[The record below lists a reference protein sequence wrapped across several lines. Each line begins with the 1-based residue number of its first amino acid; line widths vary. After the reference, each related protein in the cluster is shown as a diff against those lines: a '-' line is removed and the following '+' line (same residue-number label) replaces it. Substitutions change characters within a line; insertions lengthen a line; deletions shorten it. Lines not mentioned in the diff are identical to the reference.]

1 MRLHIFLL
9 AFWAVGWAQK
19 AVISGVVVDKST
31 REPLIGAA
39 VALVGTY
46 KGAYTDENGH
56 FTIPDVVPGTYTLRV
71 SYVGYNEL
79 QLTGISV
86 KAGQQLELKLSLSPT
101 GTTLQTVEIVGDRPT
116 VNLESGKSDLKVSG
130 DEISQ
135 TTAVDVQTMAT
146 LMPGVAQTLDGLQ
159 IRGGR
164 VYETQY
170 VIEGVNAQDP
180 LAGTG
185 FGVDVSQ
192 VAIEELEVITGGVDA
207 EYGDGTSGVVA
218 VRLKEGGDH
227 WRFYGRY
234 MKDALG
240 GAVQAWG
247 WNTDI
252 FNFGL
257 GGPLWRDSVGK
268 PRLTFFGSFDLRLS
282 DEYFGVRANQLR
294 SSLLEESTGRDPA
307 YRYLSRLFG
316 SPTKSEFFAPRQ
328 DNRWSG
334 TAKFAYRIDPK
345 TRVSLSIQ
353 QSLAINQ
360 NTRSLQII
368 GSDQIMVPGFQYAFS
383 LQPDNG
389 NTYTH
394 RSNLTILKFN
404 RILSRVWTGELTLS
418 RLFVNLRADAN
429 GRPFRDSII
438 RQVYD
443 PASIVTDPVTLFN
456 PNDTVV
462 YVNPGPGL
470 FNNGGIATLWHD
482 HFAEEYTF
490 KVKFTYQPKSPSHF
504 WILGWEHREQHYQ
517 WIDVTRPWVGAPI
530 RLENGQVFSSNRI
543 GTSNDIWRV
552 KPATGGIFFEDRIRY
567 KGIVASLGAR
577 LMYWAPGAF
586 VDEAIENPRAPIL
599 DVVREQYRK
608 QTIPL
613 LGRRYKARLLP
624 RLRVSFPVT
633 DNHVLFFN
641 YSHSTRLPHPR
652 FVYAGL
658 DPVYQD
664 RSFLAFLGNPNL
676 NPEVN
681 VGYEVGLKSNLGR
694 GWALQA
700 SAFYNDKFDF
710 IVNRV
715 ITIRDQTGRF
725 TERVFAVNLDY
736 ARVRGVD
743 VFLQRQIGEWLRV
756 AASVTYQVATG
767 KSNSA
772 LESLLQI
779 RQTGRNDA
787 TQEFFLAWDRPWDI
801 KLWGVLRSP
810 GEWTSPFL
818 RSWTAFVSF
827 TWKSGLR
834 YTPFKLAGRDELT
847 GRPIYERQDGPPNTA
862 IGTPW
867 RWIDI
872 RLTRSF
878 LRGRLSLFIEGRNV
892 LNWKNAAIINPV
904 TGRAYEYPDDVPI
917 GWRDPK
923 YPNPLDTGLPPT
935 DPARYLPPRQVFLG
949 MNWSIGAGK
958 AKEEKAP

>member
-1 MRLHIFLL
+1 MKRLYIGVGIALL
-9 AFWAVGWAQK
+9 WAQK
-19 AVISGVVVDKST
+19 AQITGVVVDKT
-31 REPLIGAA
+31 NREPLIGAA

-46 KGAYTDENGH
+46 KGAYTDENGR
-56 FTIPDVVPGTYTLRV
+56 FVLQEVSPGTYTLRV
-71 SYVGYNEL
+71 SYVGYNEML
-79 QLTGISV
+79 LTGIVV
-86 KAGQQLELKLSLSPT
+86 KADQKLTLNISLSPT
-101 GTTLQTVEIVGDRPT
+101 GTSLQTVEIVGERPL
-116 VNLESGKSDLKVSG
+116 VNLESGKSDLRVSG
-130 DEISQ
+130 EDITQ

-146 LMPGVAQTLDGLQ
+146 LLPGVAQTLDGLQ

-185 FGVDVSQ
+185 FGVEVSQ

-218 VRLKEGGDH
+218 VRLKEGGDR
-227 WRFYGRY
+227 WRFFGRY
-234 MKDALG
+234 MRDGLG
-240 GAVQAWG
+240 GAVPSWG

-252 FNFGL
+252 FNVGG
-257 GGPLWRDSVGK
+257 GGPLLRDSTGK
-268 PRLTFFGSFDLRLS
+268 PRLTFFGSFDLRLT
-282 DEYFGVRANQLR
+282 DEYFRITASQLR
-294 SSLLEESTGRDPA
+294 SSLLEESAGRDPF
-307 YRYLSRLFG
+307 YRLVSRAFG

-328 DNRWSG
+328 DNKWSG
-334 TAKFAYRIDPK
+334 TAKWTYRLDAR
-345 TRVSLSIQ
+345 TRLSLSLQ

-368 GSDQIMVPGFQYAFS
+368 GSDQIMVPGFQYLFA
-383 LQPDNG
+383 LQPDNA

-394 RSNLTILKFN
+394 RSNLTILKLN

-429 GRPFRDSII
+429 GRPFRDSVI
-438 RQVYD
+438 RQIYD
-443 PASIVTDPVTLFN
+443 PASIVTDPVSVYN
-456 PNDTVV
+456 PGDSIA

-490 KVKFTYQPKSPSHF
+490 KLKLTYQPKSAAHF
-504 WILGWEHREQHYQ
+504 WIFGVEHREQHYQ
-517 WIDVTRPWVGAPI
+517 WIDVSRPWVGAPI
-530 RLENGQVFSSNRI
+530 VLDNGQVFASNRI
-543 GTSNDIWRV
+543 GSSNDIWRV

-567 KGIVASLGAR
+567 KGIVASLGVR
-577 LMYWAPGAF
+577 LMYWAPGRF
-586 VDEAIENPRAPIL
+586 VDDAIENPRAPIL
-599 DVVREQYRK
+599 DAVREAYRE
-608 QTIPL
+608 QTLPL
-613 LGRRYKARLLP
+613 LGRRFKGRFLP

-641 YSHSTRLPHPR
+641 YAHSTRLPHPR

-664 RSFLAFLGNPNL
+664 RSFLANLGNPNL

-681 VGYEVGLKSNLGR
+681 VGYEIGLKSNLGK

-743 VFLQRQIGEWLRV
+743 VFLQRQVGAWLRL
-756 AASVTYQVATG
+756 AAAVTYQVATG

-779 RQTGRNDA
+779 RQSGRTEANE
-787 TQEFFLAWDRPWDI
+787 EFFLAWDRPWDI
-801 KLWGVLRSP
+801 KLWGILKSPPAWQSIYLRD
-810 GEWTSPFL
+810 WA
-818 RSWTAFVSF
+818 AFVSF

-834 YTPFKLAGRDELT
+834 YTPFRLVGQDDFT
-847 GRPIYERQDGPPNTA
+847 GRPIYERVDGPPNTA
-862 IGTPW
+862 IGSPW
-867 RWIDI
+867 RWIDLRI
-872 RLTRSF
+872 TRSLF
-878 LRGRLSLFIEGRNV
+878 RGRVSFFVEGRNI

-904 TGRAYEYPDDVPI
+904 TGRAYEYPDDVPNT
-917 GWRDPK
+917 WRDPK
-923 YPNPLDTGLPPT
+923 YPNPLDSGPPPT
-935 DPARYLPPRQVFLG
+935 DPARYLPPIQVFVG
-949 MNWSIGAGK
+949 MNWSIGGGPSSSK
-958 AKEEKAP
+958 PVEP

>member
-1 MRLHIFLL
+1 MRRLVLFIILTGL
-9 AFWAVGWAQK
+9 WAQK
-19 AVISGVVVDKST
+19 ATIAGVVADKST
-31 REPLIGAA
+31 KEPLIGAS

-46 KGAYTDENGH
+46 KGAYTDENGR
-56 FTIPDVVPGTYTLRV
+56 FIITEVVPGTYTLRV

-79 QLTGISV
+79 QLTGIIV
-86 KAGQQLELKLSLSPT
+86 KADQTLQLNLSLTPT
-101 GTTLQTVEIVGDRPT
+101 GTTLQTVEIVGDKPL
-116 VNLESGKSDLKVSG
+116 VNLESGKSDLKISG
-130 DEISQ
+130 DEITQ

-170 VIEGVNAQDP
+170 VVDGVNAQDP

-185 FGVDVSQ
+185 FGVEVSQ

-218 VRLKEGGDH
+218 VRLKEGGER

-234 MKDALG
+234 MKDQLG
-240 GAVQAWG
+240 GAISQWG

-252 FNFGL
+252 FNLGA
-257 GGPLWRDSVGK
+257 GGPLWRDSTGK
-268 PRLTFFGSFDLRLS
+268 PRLTFFGSFDLRLT
-282 DEYFGVRANQLR
+282 DEYFGVQARQLR
-294 SSLLEESTGRDPA
+294 SSLIEEAEGRDVIFPSI
-307 YRYLSRLFG
+307 SRLLG
-316 SPTKSEFFAPRQ
+316 GPTKSEFFAPRQ
-328 DNRWSG
+328 DNKWSS
-334 TAKFAYRIDPK
+334 TVKLAYRIDPR
-345 TRVSLSIQ
+345 TRLSLSVQ
-353 QSLAINQ
+353 QSLGINQ

-368 GSDQIMVPGFQYAFS
+368 GSDQVMVPGFQYAFM
-383 LQPDNG
+383 LQPDNA

-394 RSNLTILKFN
+394 RSNLTILKLN

-429 GRPFRDSII
+429 GRPFRDSVI
-438 RQVYD
+438 RQIYD
-443 PASIVTDPVTLFN
+443 PASIVTDPVTVFN
-456 PNDTVV
+456 PNDSII

-490 KVKFTYQPKSPSHF
+490 KLKLTFQPKSTSHF
-504 WILGWEHREQHYQ
+504 WIFGLEHREQHYQ
-517 WIDVTRPWVGAPI
+517 WIDVSRPWVGAPI
-530 RLENGQVFSSNRI
+530 RLDDGQVYAANRI
-543 GTSNDIWRV
+543 GVSNDIWRV

-577 LMYWAPGAF
+577 FTYWAPGAF
-586 VDEAIENPRAPIL
+586 VDVAVEDPRAPIV
-599 DVVREQYRK
+599 DAVRQAYKK
-608 QTIPL
+608 QTALI
-613 LGRRYKARLLP
+613 LGRRFKARLLP

-641 YSHSTRLPHPR
+641 YAHSTRLPHPR

-681 VGYEVGLKSNLGR
+681 VGYEIGLKSNLGR

-710 IVNRV
+710 IVNRI

-725 TERVFAVNLDY
+725 TERVFAANLDY

-743 VFLQRQIGEWLRV
+743 IFLQRQLGDWLRL
-756 AASVTYQVATG
+756 AGSVTYQVATG

-779 RQTGRNDA
+779 RQSGRNDA

-801 KLWGVLRSP
+801 KLWSILKSP
-810 GEWTSPFL
+810 GAWNSSWLREWTVFISM
-818 RSWTAFVSF
+818 

-834 YTPFKLAGRDELT
+834 YTPVQLAGRDDFS
-847 GRPIYERQDGPPNTA
+847 GRPVYERVDGPPNTA
-862 IGTPW
+862 IGSPW
-867 RWIDI
+867 RWVDMRI
-872 RLTRSF
+872 TRNF
-878 LRGRLSLFIEGRNV
+878 LRGRLSVFIEGRNIFS
-892 LNWKNAAIINPV
+892 WKNAAIINPV
-904 TGRAYEYPDDVPI
+904 TGRAYEYPDDVPN

-935 DPARYLPPRQVFLG
+935 DPARYLPPRQVFIG
-949 MNWSIGAGK
+949 MNWSFGALSTKK
-958 AKEEKAP
+958 AESAE

>member
-1 MRLHIFLL
+1 MRLFILL
-9 AFWAVGWAQK
+9 YLLGAIWAQR
-19 AVISGVVVDKST
+19 ATIAGVVIDKNT

-46 KGAYTDENGH
+46 KGAYTDENGR
-56 FTIPDVVPGTYTLRV
+56 FTLTEVVPGTYTLRV

-79 QLTGISV
+79 LLTGITV
-86 KAGQQLELKLSLSPT
+86 KPEQRLQLNLALSPT
-101 GTTLQTVEIVGDRPT
+101 GTTLQTVEIVGDRPL
-116 VNLESGKSDLKVSG
+116 VNLESGKSDLKVTG
-130 DEISQ
+130 DEIAQ
-135 TTAVDVQTMAT
+135 TNAVDVQTMAT
-146 LMPGVAQTLDGLQ
+146 LLPGVAQTLDGLQ

-218 VRLKEGGDH
+218 VRLKEGGDR
-227 WRFYGRY
+227 WRLYGRY
-234 MKDALG
+234 MRDALG
-240 GAVQAWG
+240 GAVSQWG

-252 FNFGL
+252 FNLGL
-257 GGPLWRDSVGK
+257 GGPVWRDSTGK

-294 SSLLEESTGRDPA
+294 SSLIEESSDRDPF
-307 YRYLSRLFG
+307 YRSMSRLFG

-328 DNRWSG
+328 DNKWSG
-334 TAKFAYRIDPK
+334 TAKWVYRIDSK
-345 TRVSLSIQ
+345 TRLSLSIQ

-368 GSDQIMVPGFQYAFS
+368 GSDQIMVPGFQFPFI
-383 LQPDNG
+383 LQPDNA

-394 RSNLTILKFN
+394 RSNLTILKLN

-429 GRPFRDSII
+429 GRPFRDSVI
-438 RQVYD
+438 RQIYD
-443 PASIVTDPVTLFN
+443 PASIVTDPVTVFN
-456 PNDTVV
+456 PNDSIV
-462 YVNPGPGL
+462 YVNPGPGV

-490 KVKFTYQPKSPSHF
+490 KVKLTYQPKSTSHF
-504 WILGWEHREQHYQ
+504 WIFGLEHREQHYQ

-530 RLENGQVFSSNRI
+530 RLENGQVFASNRI

-552 KPATGGIFFEDRIRY
+552 RPATGGIFFEDRIRY

-577 LMYWAPGAF
+577 LMYWAPGTF
-586 VDEAIENPRAPIL
+586 VDEAVENPRAPIL
-599 DVVREQYRK
+599 DAVREAYRK
-608 QTIPL
+608 ETIPL
-613 LGRRYKARLLP
+613 LGRRFKGRLLP

-681 VGYEVGLKSNLGR
+681 VGYEIGLKSNLGK
-694 GWALQA
+694 GWALQL

-710 IVNRV
+710 IVNRI
-715 ITIRDQTGRF
+715 ITLRDQTGRF
-725 TERVFAVNLDY
+725 TERVFSVNLDY
-736 ARVRGVD
+736 ARVRGLD
-743 VFLQRQIGEWLRV
+743 VLLQRRVGDWLRLV
-756 AASVTYQVATG
+756 ASVTYQVATG

-779 RQTGRNDA
+779 RQSGRNDA

-801 KLWGVLRSP
+801 KLWGILRSP
-810 GEWTSPFL
+810 NAWSKSVL
-818 RSWTAFVSF
+818 RDWTAFISF

-834 YTPFKLAGRDELT
+834 YTPFRLVGQDDFS
-847 GRPIYERQDGPPNTA
+847 GRPIYERVDGPPNTA
-862 IGTPW
+862 IGAPW
-867 RWIDI
+867 RWVDL

-917 GWRDPK
+917 TWRDPK

-935 DPARYLPPRQVFLG
+935 DPARYLPPRQVFVG
-949 MNWSIGAGK
+949 MNWALGGSVGK
-958 AKEEKAP
+958 KDETP